1 MGGPPLSGSAIA
13 DLYDAPV
20 MATSK
25 RQRQKENRAIRLE
38 AERKAAQ
45 RAARIRTARNLVIL
59 VLVVLGPLL
68 LFSLLTGGDDESDAD
83 STSTTT
89 TVPGPTTT
97 TTPEQA
103 PTAPN
108 YELFA
113 GQPTACGAERPP
125 APADLSFEAA
135 EDQEI
140 PADATV
146 TAVLTTS
153 CGDITL
159 ELDQSVAP
167 ETVNSF
173 VFLAREGYYDGSP
186 IHRVI
191 PDFIIQGG
199 DPTGTGTGRPGY
211 TPADE
216 FPEPLTTYD
225 PGDVAMANS
234 GGENT
239 AGSQFFIVLEENQL
253 HLSLQFTKF
262 GRLVGSEDTIEAI
275 RSVPLGFST
284 SDPSPSRP
292 LESVYIESVAI
303 TIG

>member
-1 MGGPPLSGSAIA
+1 
-13 DLYDAPV
+13 
-20 MATSK
+20 MATTK
-25 RQRQKENRAIRLE
+25 RQRQKVNRAARLE

-45 RAARIRTARNLVIL
+45 RAGRMRTIRNIGIL

-68 LFSLLTGGDDESDAD
+68 LFSLLSSDDEPEAD
-83 STSTTT
+83 TTTTT
-89 TVPGPTTT
+89 TVPGTTTT

-103 PTAPN
+103 RTETS

-125 APADLSFEAA
+125 APADLTFEAA
-135 EDQEI
+135 DDQEI
-140 PADATV
+140 PPGATV

-159 ELDQSVAP
+159 ELDPATAP

-173 VFLAREGYYDGSP
+173 VFLARQGYYDGSP
-186 IHRVI
+186 MHRVV

-199 DPTGTGTGRPGY
+199 DPTGTGTGGPGY
-211 TPADE
+211 NPVDE
-216 FPEPLTTYD
+216 FPEAGTTYD
-225 PGDVAMANS
+225 PGDLAMANS
-234 GGENT
+234 GGENS

-253 HLSLQFTKF
+253 HVSFQFTKF

-275 RSVPLGFST
+275 RSVPLGFNT
-284 SDPSPSRP
+284 FDQSPSRP
-292 LESVYIESVAI
+292 LESVYIESVTI
-303 TIG
+303 TIA

>member
-1 MGGPPLSGSAIA
+1 MAPARRIEHPNA
-13 DLYDAPV
+13 LYDAPS
-20 MATSK
+20 MATTK
-25 RQRQKENRAIRLE
+25 RQRQKENRAARLE

-45 RAARIRTARNLVIL
+45 RAGRIRTVRNIGLL
-59 VLVVLGPLL
+59 VLLVLGPLL
-68 LFSLLTGGDDESDAD
+68 LFSFLSGDDDEPDAA
-83 STSTTT
+83 TTT
-89 TVPGPTTT
+89 TLPGPTTT

-103 PTAPN
+103 RTETS

-113 GQPTACGAERPP
+113 GQPTACGAEQPP
-125 APADLSFEAA
+125 PPADLSFESA
-135 EDQEI
+135 EDQGI

-153 CGDITL
+153 CGGITL
-159 ELDQSVAP
+159 ELDPSIAP

-173 VFLAREGYYDGSP
+173 VFLAREGYFDGSP
-186 IHRVI
+186 MHRI
-191 PDFIIQGG
+191 LPNFIIQGG
-199 DPTGTGTGRPGY
+199 DPTGTGTGDPGY
-211 TPADE
+211 TPVDE

-234 GGENT
+234 GGANS

-253 HLSLQFTKF
+253 HLSFQFTKF
-262 GRLVGSEDTIEAI
+262 GRLVGSQETIDAI
-275 RSVPLGFST
+275 KSVPLGFNT
-284 SDPSPSRP
+284 FDQEPSRP

>member
-1 MGGPPLSGSAIA
+1 
-13 DLYDAPV
+13 

-25 RQRQKENRAIRLE
+25 RQRQKENRAARLA
-38 AERKAAQ
+38 AERAAAK
-45 RAARIRTARNLVIL
+45 RAARIRTARNIAIL
-59 VLVVLGPLL
+59 IGVVLVPLL
-68 LFSLLTGGDDESDAD
+68 LFSFLTGGDDEPDAA
-83 STSTTT
+83 TTT
-89 TVPGPTTT
+89 TAPGPTTT

-103 PTAPN
+103 RMPTN

-113 GQPTACGAERPP
+113 GQPTACGAEQPP

-159 ELDQSVAP
+159 ELDPSIAP
-167 ETVNSF
+167 GTVNSF
-173 VFLAREGYYDGSP
+173 VFLARQGYFDGSP
-186 IHRVI
+186 MHRILPSFV
-191 PDFIIQGG
+191 IQGG
-199 DPTGTGTGRPGY
+199 DPTGTGTGGPGY

-234 GGENT
+234 GGPGT

-253 HLSLQFTKF
+253 HLSSQFTTF
-262 GRLVGSEDTIEAI
+262 GRLVGSEDTIKAI
-275 RSVPLGFST
+275 RSIPLGFNEF
-284 SDPSPSRP
+284 DAQPSRP
-292 LESVYIESVAI
+292 LESVYIESV
-303 TIG
+303 TIAVA